1 MERSLRT
8 VGTGRGS
15 GSVRLIARTQCDDL
29 SLLNRVCGAA
39 LKPDVRKTSGK
50 IQRVNDTWCLSN
62 ELILYGL
69 YEGSLTAKV

>member
-29 SLLNRVCGAA
+29 SFLNRVCGSVKRYD
-39 LKPDVRKTSGK
+39 LWSF
-50 IQRVNDTWCLSN
+50 N
-62 ELILYGL
+62 ERAFVERFDQHELC
-69 YEGSLTAKV
+69 

>member
-29 SLLNRVCGAA
+29 SLLNRVRRTTMKVDDGPNRTFA
-39 LKPDVRKTSGK
+39 LNDAKSGLARKLKST
-50 IQRVNDTWCLSN
+50 
-62 ELILYGL
+62 ELELN
-69 YEGSLTAKV
+69 VQ